1 MNIRPQVFRTLVIS
15 SCAALLFSVPVRSDE
30 GMWTFDNP
38 PLKQLQEKYH
48 FTPTQQW
55 LDHIRLSSVRLNDGG
70 SGSFVSAHG
79 LLLTNHHVARGQLQK
94 NSTAQHDYLKNGFYA
109 ATPDQEMKSSDL
121 EVNVLVSFENVT
133 DRVAAAVKKA
143 ARPEEEFAAR
153 RAVIAEIERESQ
165 QKTGFRSD
173 VITLYNGGEYWLYRY
188 QKYTDVRLVFA
199 PEEQIAFFGGD
210 PDNFTYPRYDLDMAL
225 FRVYQDGKPI
235 ESKDYLRWNPAGAAD
250 SELVFVVGHP
260 GSTARL
266 DTVAQLEAVRDL
278 RMPLTIKNLK
288 NRIAVLERYAS
299 LGEEQARQTGSTVFS
314 LANSLKAD
322 DGRLRGLLDPGVM
335 AAKQKDEADFRD
347 KVMANP
353 QWKAAYGSAW
363 DAIAAAEKA
372 AAPRTRQ
379 QFLRSLDSGLATLS
393 TTIVQYVA
401 EIKKPDGE
409 RLSGYHDSQ
418 LESTRL
424 RLYSP
429 APIYPAMEIARLA
442 GSLELAL
449 ASLGP
454 DDAFVKTV
462 LDGRSPQRAATELVN
477 GTTLSDPAVR
487 HKLVDGGESALA
499 ASTDPMIVMARRLDP
514 LRRELTKWFEDH
526 VQSVEQRAGEQL
538 GKARFAAY
546 GKTTYP
552 DATFTLRLSYG
563 QVQGYPMNGT
573 KAPPKT
579 TLFGLYDRAAGFN
592 YEGPFYLPS
601 RYQEGRDKLDL
612 ATPLNFVT
620 TNDIIGG
627 NSGSPV
633 INAKGEIVGLI
644 FDGNIESLVGDYV
657 YDGSTNRAVAVH
669 TAAMTEALGKLYNA
683 KSLVN
688 ELTAK

>member
-1 MNIRPQVFRTLVIS
+1 
-15 SCAALLFSVPVRSDE
+15 
-30 GMWTFDNP
+30 
-38 PLKQLQEKYH
+38 
-48 FTPTQQW
+48 
-55 LDHIRLSSVRLNDGG
+55 
-70 SGSFVSAHG
+70 
-79 LLLTNHHVARGQLQK
+79 
-94 NSTAQHDYLKNGFYA
+94 
-109 ATPDQEMKSSDL
+109 
-121 EVNVLVSFENVT
+121 
-133 DRVAAAVKKA
+133 
-143 ARPEEEFAAR
+143 
-153 RAVIAEIERESQ
+153 
-165 QKTGFRSD
+165 
-173 VITLYNGGEYWLYRY
+173 
-188 QKYTDVRLVFA
+188 
-199 PEEQIAFFGGD
+199 
-210 PDNFTYPRYDLDMAL
+210 
-225 FRVYQDGKPI
+225 
-235 ESKDYLRWNPAGAAD
+235 
-250 SELVFVVGHP
+250 
-260 GSTARL
+260 
-266 DTVAQLEAVRDL
+266 
-278 RMPLTIKNLK
+278 MPLTIKNLK

-299 LGEEQARQTGSTVFS
+299 LGEEQARQTGTTIFS
-314 LANSLKAD
+314 LNNSLKAD
-322 DGRLRGLLDPGVM
+322 EGRLRGLLDPGVM
-335 AAKQKDEADFRD
+335 AAKQKDEADFRG
-347 KVMANP
+347 KVIANP

-372 AAPRTRQ
+372 AAPRTSQRL
-379 QFLRSLDSGLATLS
+379 LRSLDSGLAALS

-409 RLSGYHDSQ
+409 RLAGYHDSQ

-442 GSLELAL
+442 GSLDLAL

-462 LDGRSPQRAATELVN
+462 LDGRSPQRASTELVN

-514 LRRELTKWFEDH
+514 LRRELTRWFEDR

-573 KAPPKT
+573 KAPAKT

-592 YEGPFYLPS
+592 YEGPFYLPA

-644 FDGNIESLVGDYV
+644 FDGNIESLVGDFV

-669 TAAMTEALGKLYNA
+669 TAAMTEALGKLYDA
-683 KSLVN
+683 KGLVN
-688 ELTAK
+688 ELTGK